1 MPLHVLIHAFILI
14 LLYINYIYIYM
25 KHMYLYWVINVHRL
39 DLWNFNIV
47 AFMFKIIFSVV
58 FSYKARKQKE
68 RIARKT
74 KLHS

>member
-39 DLWNFNIV
+39 DLWKFNIV
-47 AFMFKIIFSVV
+47 AFMFKIIFSVILV
-58 FSYKARKQKE
+58 TKQESKKE
-68 RIARKT
+68 E
-74 KLHS
+74 